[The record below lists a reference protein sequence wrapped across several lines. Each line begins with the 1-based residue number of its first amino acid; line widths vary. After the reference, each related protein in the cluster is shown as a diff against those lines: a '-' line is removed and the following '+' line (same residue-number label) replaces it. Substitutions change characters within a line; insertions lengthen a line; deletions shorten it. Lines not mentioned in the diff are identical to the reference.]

1 MSLSEEYG
9 RDAKTEFAEGIYLGH
24 SITIDSIGRSF
35 EKTAKMMINKSFGG
49 RGIKEVKFDFLPKS
63 QRGGGRN

>member
-24 SITIDSIGRSF
+24 SITIDSIADLLRDC
-35 EKTAKMMINKSFGG
+35 KKM
-49 RGIKEVKFDFLPKS
+49 
-63 QRGGGRN
+63 